1 MKAITELLIFSIF
14 FFYVNNQVPNDKS
27 INSCG
32 QIYDYTKPTNKDQCR
47 GESGDICCFVQLAL
61 KADTTKKK
69 RFCAAAPSMIS
80 KKDIEGK
87 IEDLTEYTLEDIQ
100 CSNSKYIQIGCLFL
114 LFFMLF

>member
-1 MKAITELLIFSIF
+1 MKAITEFLIFSIF

-32 QIYDYTKPTNKDQCR
+32 QILDYKQPDNKDQCR

-69 RFCAAAPSMIS
+69 RFCRVCFN
-80 KKDIEGK
+80 DI
-87 IEDLTEYTLEDIQ
+87 IFLCIFQ
-100 CSNSKYIQIGCLFL
+100 CFGF
-114 LFFMLF
+114 